1 MIDGTRL
8 HCMQKQFRNNEMSST
23 VITQIIIR
31 KNGKSW
37 NLNYSEQQK
46 QSVHHNQAN
55 NSDDTHKNGI

>member
-37 NLNYSEQQK
+37 NLNYSEQ
-46 QSVHHNQAN
+46 
-55 NSDDTHKNGI
+55 